1 MDRKIGLSIYSSL
14 DNLWVEAEGMQF
26 IYHKFENYCS
36 VYAGKVFTSLGIALC
51 FAIIGLIPGLYKGHF
66 EYVSICILFI
76 LFVSFC
82 LSEVDASPKPNP
94 KRKWSEIELKTLI
107 LPCVDLL
114 LILLYLMVSTTMTLY
129 LVVVSSLALGLWI
142 IAIGL
147 SGVAQRES
155 DNLDTLCSEFVDCS
169 KLSNEKLLEL
179 TNLALN
185 IGMLEKAE
193 SLSCVSLER
202 FIQEEAGTL

>member
-1 MDRKIGLSIYSSL
+1 ML
-14 DNLWVEAEGMQF
+14 QF

-36 VYAGKVFTSLGIALC
+36 VYSGKVFTSLGIALC
-51 FAIIGLIPGLYKGHF
+51 FANIGLIPGLYKWHF

-76 LFVSFC
+76 LAVSFC

-107 LPCVDLL
+107 LPCLDLL
-114 LILLYLMVSTTMTLY
+114 VVFLYLMVPTTMTLY
-129 LVVVSSLALGLWI
+129 LAVVSSFALGHWM

-147 SGVAQRES
+147 SGVAQRET

-169 KLSNEKLLEL
+169 KLGNEKLLEL

-185 IGMLEKAE
+185 IGMLEKAD
-193 SLSCVSLER
+193 SLSCVFLER
-202 FIQEEAGTL
+202 CTREESGTL

>member
-114 LILLYLMVSTTMTLY
+114 LILLYLMVSTPDLFIHI
-129 LVVVSSLALGLWI
+129 VSKW
-142 IAIGL
+142 
-147 SGVAQRES
+147 RES
-155 DNLDTLCSEFVDCS
+155 RNQKVFLSFRPFSEGNFRGVS
-169 KLSNEKLLEL
+169 VKSIVNSEL
-179 TNLALN
+179 RQGKT
-185 IGMLEKAE
+185 
-193 SLSCVSLER
+193 SL
-202 FIQEEAGTL
+202 